1 MANTKIPKI
10 TDNKSPQPQ
19 DQRKWKLL
27 LVGIKLR
34 FFGSSPLCILWFLN

>member
-1 MANTKIPKI
+1 MANIRTAKII
-10 TDNKSPQPQ
+10 DKSRPHPQ

-34 FFGSSPLCILWFLN
+34 FLGSSPLCIIKIF